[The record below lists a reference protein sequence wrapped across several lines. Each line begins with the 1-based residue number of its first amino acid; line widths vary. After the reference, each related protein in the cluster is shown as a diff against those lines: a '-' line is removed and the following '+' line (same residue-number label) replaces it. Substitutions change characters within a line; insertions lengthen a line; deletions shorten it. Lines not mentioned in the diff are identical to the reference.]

1 MCSSSS
7 NPSPLRLIEPFRR
20 RSSQFHRREDVTNN
34 PTEDESERCKSLD
47 KSVDK
52 EDSFTLRNRYLEI
65 RYISTVAK
73 IVLAHQ
79 KYKIIMAKVI
89 FYVIFLL
96 LFAIAFSTNIALQLL
111 Q

>member
-20 RSSQFHRREDVTNN
+20 KSSQFHRREDVLNN
-34 PTEDESERCKSLD
+34 PTEDNSERCKSLE

-52 EDSFTLRNRYLEI
+52 EDSFTLRHRYLKSNI
-65 RYISTVAK
+65 LVQSAK
-73 IVLAHQ
+73 IVLAHP